1 MIMILAKEREL
12 EGTDT
17 HGNYLVLLA
26 RNSLDRLARVV
37 DTTRRKEEGGKSQS
51 GAMRVVLVVGA
62 KDLEIGQSS

>member
-17 HGNYLVLLA
+17 HGNYLVLA
-26 RNSLDRLARVV
+26 RNFLDRLARVV

>member
-1 MIMILAKEREL
+1 MITILAKEREL
-12 EGTDT
+12 EETDT

-62 KDLEIGQSS
+62 KILEIDQSS